1 MKDGRALTVLV
12 SARLRDIDTVYI
24 RMFIVTVAKCGGVLV
39 ATGGYLQFP
48 DSSQYYDNQQHCMW
62 SFGFPTLSTILIK
75 FISFDVEAGKDFLII
90 TDEQGTLAKFTG
102 TSLPVYNERVS
113 STANITFISD
123 GSGTRKGFVLEYQS
137 LPGL

>member
-1 MKDGRALTVLV
+1 MC
-12 SARLRDIDTVYI
+12 IY
-24 RMFIVTVAKCGGVLV
+24 FIEAKCGGVLV

-48 DSSQYYDNQQHCMW
+48 DSSQYYNDHQYCTW
-62 SFGFPTLSTILIK
+62 SFEFPTLSTILIK
-75 FISFDVEAGKDFLII
+75 FISFDVEADKDFLII
-90 TDEQGTLAKFTG
+90 TDEQGTLEKFTG

-137 LPGL
+137 LPGTVYTNTI